1 MRRRR
6 QPASTSHER
15 WLVSYADFITLLFAF
30 FTTMYAISNVDSGKL
45 EEAASSMQAAFSA
58 PGQGTPASAQV
69 GALDYD
75 GGRSMLTEPGTSG
88 KVLEALTDVR
98 ARLDGRLS
106 QQVAAGVVDL
116 SMDPRGLVVSMQ
128 EAGSFSTGSAE
139 LSDSAR
145 TILNEI
151 GATLLGIDNF
161 VRVEG
166 HTDDVPI
173 ETARFRSNWDLST
186 SRATAVVR
194 FLSEEVSLPA
204 TRLSA
209 SGYGEF
215 RPRVPNTSP
224 ENRSIN
230 RRVDLIILNPATSAA
245 EEPRMMT
252 P

>member
-1 MRRRR
+1 M
-6 QPASTSHER
+6 
-15 WLVSYADFITLLFAF
+15 SYADFITLLFAF
-30 FTTMYAISNVDSGKL
+30 FTTMYAISTVDTKKL
-45 EEAASSMQAAFSA
+45 EEAATSMQTAFSTA
-58 PGQGTPASAQV
+58 GDDTPTSEQI

-75 GGRSMLTEPGTSG
+75 GGRSLLTDPGTSG

-98 ARLDGRLS
+98 ARLDGRLAP
-106 QQVAAGVVDL
+106 QVAAGVVNL

-128 EAGSFSTGSAE
+128 EAGSFATGSAD
-139 LSDSAR
+139 LSEGAR

-151 GATLLGIDNF
+151 GGTLLDIDNF

-194 FLSEEVSLPA
+194 FLSEQVALPA

-215 RPRVPNTSP
+215 RPLVPNDGP
-224 ENRSIN
+224 ENRALN

-245 EEPRMMT
+245 EEPRLVT

>member
-6 QPASTSHER
+6 HDPPTSHER

-30 FTTMYAISNVDSGKL
+30 FTTMYAISTVDSRKL
-45 EEAASSMQAAFSA
+45 EEAASSMQAAFSDA
-58 PGQGTPASAQV
+58 GETTPTSNQI

-75 GGRSMLTEPGTSG
+75 GGRSLLTDPGTAG

-98 ARLDGRLS
+98 SRLDGRLS

-128 EAGSFSTGSAE
+128 EAGSFSTGSAD
-139 LSDSAR
+139 LSASAQ
-145 TILNEI
+145 TILTEI
-151 GATLLGIDNF
+151 GATLRDIDNF

-194 FLSEEVSLPA
+194 FLSEQVALPA

-215 RPRVPNTSP
+215 RPRVPNDSP
-224 ENRSIN
+224 SNRAIN

-245 EEPRMMT
+245 EEPRLAT